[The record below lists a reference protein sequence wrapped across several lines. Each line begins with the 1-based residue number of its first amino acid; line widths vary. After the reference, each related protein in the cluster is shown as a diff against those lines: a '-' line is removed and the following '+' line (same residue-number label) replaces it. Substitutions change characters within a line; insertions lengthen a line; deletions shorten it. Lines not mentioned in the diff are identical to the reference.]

1 MKKAEYPYL
10 DMYYQDKSYISVEN
24 WHDSWSVDM
33 HRHDYYEL
41 MVVNYGSCRHM
52 FHGVETLLIP
62 GDAVFIPRHE
72 AHGYWLG
79 GKISLY
85 NCQFWTECLDSCIVR
100 MLAEEGVLPP
110 ATQTPETKDSYWVMA
125 GREDMHAEALPK
137 YEANSTKQGV
147 LHLSPSELTFI
158 VSLLERIVEEQK
170 ADAPNSALLKQKY
183 LEVILLEI
191 KKTVNYQNRK
201 YIACSAG
208 NQKIIARILAEM
220 EENLT
225 EPFNITEVARQYAF
239 SPNYLRKLFKDF
251 TGLSPI
257 QYINRLRMIRA
268 CEYMGLLG
276 MRTKEAAEKV
286 GIYDL
291 NYFARLFKK
300 FIGYSPNEKYR

>member
-1 MKKAEYPYL
+1 
-10 DMYYQDKSYISVEN
+10 
-24 WHDSWSVDM
+24 
-33 HRHDYYEL
+33 
-41 MVVNYGSCRHM
+41 
-52 FHGVETLLIP
+52 
-62 GDAVFIPRHE
+62 
-72 AHGYWLG
+72 
-79 GKISLY
+79 
-85 NCQFWTECLDSCIVR
+85 
-100 MLAEEGVLPP
+100 
-110 ATQTPETKDSYWVMA
+110 MA

-225 EPFNITEVARQYAF
+225 EPFNITGGCQAVCIQPELSAEAVQGFYRVVANSVYQPPAHDSCLRIYGAF
-239 SPNYLRKLFKDF
+239 RDEHKGSGRKGRHL
-251 TGLSPI
+251 
-257 QYINRLRMIRA
+257 
-268 CEYMGLLG
+268 
-276 MRTKEAAEKV
+276 
-286 GIYDL
+286 
-291 NYFARLFKK
+291 
-300 FIGYSPNEKYR
+300 